1 MLMNVI
7 LVNNISS
14 KCLGAIAHKA
24 LFLLSVYLVLIL
36 IEKDYMLEIV
46 VYCAITTIGMLFVLM
61 GFRVS
66 KLYLTS
72 PLFKSGQKDIGGLAC
87 LKAAQHFAEQQLS
100 EMRLH
105 FEDDFIESLKETISF
120 YLIGAVEVI
129 GMHNNCSAKSSRVMV
144 IKVLSTNLNLTSLS
158 VSKYYA
164 GAINAKQTNP
174 KDSVVQVGSK
184 AAKAWLGQDVI
195 PEDFTL
201 KFQLLSCA

>member
-1 MLMNVI
+1 
-7 LVNNISS
+7 
-14 KCLGAIAHKA
+14 
-24 LFLLSVYLVLIL
+24 
-36 IEKDYMLEIV
+36 MLEVV
-46 VYCAITTIGMLFVLM
+46 VYCSIVTMGILFVLM
-61 GFRVS
+61 GVRVAQ
-66 KLYLTS
+66 LYSRS
-72 PLFKSGQKDIGGLAC
+72 PLFKSVQEDIGGLAS

-129 GMHNNCSAKSSRVMV
+129 GKHNNCSAKSSRVML
-144 IKVLSTNLNLTSLS
+144 IKVLSSNLNLTSLN

-164 GAINAKQTNP
+164 GAINARQTNP

-184 AAKAWLGQDVI
+184 AAKAWLGKNVI

-201 KFQLLSCA
+201 KSQLLNCA